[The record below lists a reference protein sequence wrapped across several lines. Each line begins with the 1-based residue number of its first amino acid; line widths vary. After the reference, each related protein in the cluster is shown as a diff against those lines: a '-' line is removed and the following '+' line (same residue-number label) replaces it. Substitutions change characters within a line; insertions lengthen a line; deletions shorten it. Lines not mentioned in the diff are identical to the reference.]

1 MWEESG
7 GEIKGQNKV
16 MGFDRKME
24 EMNN

>member
-7 GEIKGQNKV
+7 GEIKSQNKV